1 MSPRSSA
8 LTEITYTGIP
18 VSEGVSIGKIFK
30 LDSGP
35 KPIVEYEIEESQ
47 VADEVSR
54 FENAIIE
61 TRREILEIQEKISKA
76 MGSTHAS
83 ILNAHL
89 LLIEDFTVIEEV
101 IKKIQ
106 KEKKNAEY
114 IFFSVMEKFS
124 NVFNQ
129 MEDEYLRERIA
140 DIKDVTRRVLR
151 NLFGEKKQEFP
162 DTKEKIVVLAY
173 DLSPSESTLMH
184 RENVVGLA
192 TDIGGKTSHTAI
204 MARTLGIPAVVGF
217 HDVSSKISNGT
228 SVILDGTRGLIIV
241 NPKEET
247 IRQYEDKKIILE
259 SYEEQLKN
267 LKDQPAVTLDGRRIE
282 LDGNIELPE
291 DSLLV
296 MSHGGEGIGLYR
308 TEYCYMNRSGLPSE
322 DEQFEVYKDI
332 IQKMGGKPVTI
343 RTLDIGGDKFLCHMK
358 LPEEINPFLGWR
370 AIRFCLERVDIF
382 KTQIRAILRA
392 SAFGKTKIMYPMV
405 SNVTEVIQTNHILKK
420 CMKELKNEG
429 KAFDNHLQSGIMVEI
444 PSTAVSADIFVPH
457 VDFFSIGTNDLI
469 QYTLAV
475 DRVNEKIAYLYQ
487 PMHPSVLRLI
497 KNVIRVGQDKK
508 IDVSICG
515 EMAGDLAAALLLI
528 GLGIQKMSLSP
539 IVIPKIKSIIR
550 SVNYSECREIAEKA
564 MFFSTADEIKG
575 LFDPLVKKILPSFF
589 NV

>member
-1 MSPRSSA
+1 MCPKSTS

-35 KPIVEYEIEESQ
+35 KPIVEYDIEESQ
-47 VADEVSR
+47 IAEEVSR

-106 KEKKNAEY
+106 KEKKNAEF

-124 NVFNQ
+124 AVFNQ

-140 DIKDVTRRVLR
+140 DIKDVSRRVLR

-162 DTKEKIVVLAY
+162 DTKEKIVILAY

-184 RENVVGLA
+184 RDNVVGLA

-204 MARTLGIPAVVGF
+204 MARTLGTPAVVGL
-217 HDVSSKISNGT
+217 HDVSSKIPNGT

-259 SYEEQLKN
+259 SYELQLKN

-282 LDGNIELPE
+282 LDGNIELPA

-308 TEYCYMNRSGLPSE
+308 TEYCYMNRSGLPTE

-332 IQKMGGKPVTI
+332 IQKMNGKPVTI

-429 KAFDNHLQSGIMVEI
+429 KAFDSHIQSGIMVEI
-444 PSTAVSADIFVPH
+444 PSTAISADIFTPH

-497 KNVIRVGQDKK
+497 KNVVRVGQEKK

-515 EMAGDLAAALLLI
+515 EMAGDLASSLLLI

-564 MFFSTADEIKG
+564 MSFSTADEIRD